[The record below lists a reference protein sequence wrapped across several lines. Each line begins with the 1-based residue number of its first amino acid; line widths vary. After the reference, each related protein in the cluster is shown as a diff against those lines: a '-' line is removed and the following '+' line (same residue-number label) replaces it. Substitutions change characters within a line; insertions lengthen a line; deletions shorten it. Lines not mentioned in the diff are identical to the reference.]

1 MERTRGVAKVAK
13 VDRNPADRWL
23 VWVLALLIGVGVV
36 LRFSYLD
43 AKVYWGDE
51 VFTSFRIAGY
61 TLEEVTTELLD
72 QRPRTVAELQSTYQE
87 PNEARS
93 ILDTVRSLAQ
103 DDPQHP
109 PLYYVLDRGWEQ
121 LLGSSLALRRGW
133 AALCSLLL
141 IPAAAGLAVALF
153 GSRLAGWLAGAI
165 VALSPFHLLYAQEV
179 REYGLWAG
187 MIALTGWML
196 VRALRRGTVLNWGA
210 WTVSLTL
217 MLYTHLFS
225 VIVAAGY
232 GAAALYYLW
241 RLPATATGAPREPI
255 APAAGPKHWFCFLVS
270 TGLAGV
276 AFLPWIIA
284 TLQNLATISRTNGFT
299 AQAIAFPVLLHN
311 WWLNLARS
319 FADWE
324 PTGQVLANPIAANG
338 VIGLIAV
345 LLALSLWD
353 LARHRSLMAR
363 SLLWGMMGSQA
374 IALVLLD
381 LSQGGFRSA
390 IVRYLAPCYL
400 GLQLAVVGYL
410 VRLHQQARAQG
421 KPNQIRW
428 VWGLGLAVLMAAG
441 SSCVAIA
448 PATTWWSKQGSYAI
462 GEMAAVIED
471 VDTPWILAH
480 DAFPR
485 MFSLSYQLDSRAIM
499 QFVRVND
506 QFTVPSSHNLLIFRG
521 DPSVRDRLL
530 AENWR
535 LDRRYQ
541 TGTIYPYLPPLDR
554 QAQLWLDAAHQD
566 RPIIP

>member
-1 MERTRGVAKVAK
+1 MERETVTAKR
-13 VDRNPADRWL
+13 DRHPADRRL
-23 VWVLALLIGVGVV
+23 TWVLALLIGVGIV
-36 LRFSYLD
+36 LRFSHLD

-61 TLEEVTTELLD
+61 TLEEVTTDLLD

-93 ILDTVRSLAQ
+93 LVDTVRSLAQ

-109 PLYYVLDRGWEQ
+109 PLYYLLDRGWEQ
-121 LLGSSLALRRGW
+121 LLGSSLAMRRGW
-133 AALCSLLL
+133 AAICSLLL
-141 IPAAAGLAVALF
+141 IPAAAGLAVELF
-153 GSRLAGWLAGAI
+153 RSRLAGWLAGAI
-165 VALSPFHLLYAQEV
+165 VSLSPFHLLYAQEV

-187 MIALTGWML
+187 MIALAGWML
-196 VRALRRGTVLNWGA
+196 ARALQRGSVLTWSA
-210 WTVSLTL
+210 WAVSLTL

-232 GAAALYYLW
+232 VGAASYYLW
-241 RLPATATGAPREPI
+241 RSP
-255 APAAGPKHWFCFLVS
+255 APAAPGDQSLNPAPGTDPKHWFCFLVS

-284 TLQNLATISRTNGFT
+284 TLQNLGTISRTNGFT
-299 AQAIAFPVLLHN
+299 AQAIALPTLLHN
-311 WWLNLARS
+311 WWLNLARP

-338 VIGLIAV
+338 AIGLIAL
-345 LLALSLWD
+345 LLAASLWD
-353 LARHRSLMAR
+353 LARHRSLLAR
-363 SLLWGMMGSQA
+363 SLLWGLMGSQA
-374 IALVLLD
+374 ITLVLLD

-390 IVRYLAPCYL
+390 IVRYLVPCYL

-410 VRLHQQARAQG
+410 VRLHHQARSQNSPSQA
-421 KPNQIRW
+421 RTA
-428 VWGLGLAVLMAAG
+428 WGLGLALLIAAG
-441 SSCVAIA
+441 SSCVVIA

-462 GEMAAVIED
+462 GELAATIQPFD
-471 VDTPWILAH
+471 APWIVAH

-485 MFSLSYQLDSRAIM
+485 MFSLSYQLNSRTIM
-499 QFVRVND
+499 QFIREDDPFN
-506 QFTVPSSHNLLIFRG
+506 VPPSRDFLLFRG
-521 DPSVRDRLL
+521 SAKVRDRLR

-535 LDRRYQ
+535 VDRRYQ
-541 TGTIYPYLPPLDR
+541 TSTIYPYLPPLDR

-566 RPIIP
+566 QLIP

>member
-1 MERTRGVAKVAK
+1 MERQTVAAK
-13 VDRNPADRWL
+13 IDRTPADRWL
-23 VWVLALLIGVGVV
+23 IWVLALLIGFGIV

-93 ILDTVRSLAQ
+93 LFDTVRSLAL

-109 PLYYVLDRGWEQ
+109 PLYYLLDRGWEQ
-121 LLGSSLALRRGW
+121 LLGSSLAMRRGW
-133 AALCSLLL
+133 AAICSLLL
-141 IPAAAGLAVALF
+141 IPAAAGLAMELF
-153 GSRLAGWLAGAI
+153 RSRLAGWLAGAI
-165 VALSPFHLLYAQEV
+165 VSLSPFHLLYAQEV

-187 MIALTGWML
+187 TIALAGWML
-196 VRALRRGTVLNWGA
+196 ARALRRGTVLTWSA
-210 WTVSLTL
+210 WALSLTL

-232 GAAALYYLW
+232 VAAASYYLW
-241 RLPATATGAPREPI
+241 RSPLPATAAPEIDHPLQDTT
-255 APAAGPKHWFCFLVS
+255 PASPKHWFYFLVS

-299 AQAIAFPVLLHN
+299 GQAIALPILLHN
-311 WWLNLARS
+311 WWLNLARP

-338 VIGLIAV
+338 AIGLIAL
-345 LLALSLWD
+345 LLAASLTD
-353 LARHRSLMAR
+353 LARRQSLLAR
-363 SLLWGMMGSQA
+363 SLLWGLMGSQA
-374 IALVLLD
+374 ITLVLLD
-381 LSQGGFRSA
+381 VSQGGFRSA
-390 IVRYLAPCYL
+390 IIRYLVPCYL

-410 VRLHQQARAQG
+410 TRLHHQARSQQR
-421 KPNQIRW
+421 PNLARIA
-428 VWGLGLAVLMAAG
+428 WGVGLALMIAG
-441 SSCVAIA
+441 VSSCVVIT
-448 PATTWWSKQGSYAI
+448 PASTWWNKQGSYAI
-462 GEMAAVIED
+462 GELAAAIQPFD
-471 VDTPWILAH
+471 APWIVAH

-499 QFVRVND
+499 QFTREDAQVN
-506 QFTVPSSHNLLIFRG
+506 VPPSHDFLLFRG
-521 DPSVRDRLL
+521 SSTVLDRLR
-530 AENWR
+530 ATNWR

-541 TGTIYPYLPPLDR
+541 TSRIYPYLPPLDR
-554 QAQLWLDAAHQD
+554 QAQLWLDAIHQD
-566 RPIIP
+566 QLIP